1 MEKQDI
7 GFIFLY
13 IAAFGFSDYIV
24 ECMKLEGI
32 WYILFYT
39 MLLVIGL
46 ILVSRPMKN
55 DNTSDDM

>member
-1 MEKQDI
+1 
-7 GFIFLY
+7 
-13 IAAFGFSDYIV
+13 
-24 ECMKLEGI
+24 MKLEGI

-55 DNTSDDM
+55 NTSDDINKIDFNLFNIQ

>member
-24 ECMKLEGI
+24 ECMKLQGI

-46 ILVSRPMKN
+46 ILAIKPMKN
-55 DNTSDDM
+55 DNNHDDM